1 MRMLITGAKGIVVT
15 SLINNL
21 KTSKY
26 EKNKTRLNL
35 ITNATFEYY
44 TDNTKDN
51 LDYFCSEPY
60 FVFNLAGVN
69 RATNP
74 DKFKKRNIGFD

>member
-35 ITNATFEYY
+35 ITNAIFEYDI
-44 TDNTKDN
+44 DNTKDN
-51 LDYFCSEPY
+51 LDYFC
-60 FVFNLAGVN
+60 FVYH
-69 RATNP
+69 
-74 DKFKKRNIGFD
+74 